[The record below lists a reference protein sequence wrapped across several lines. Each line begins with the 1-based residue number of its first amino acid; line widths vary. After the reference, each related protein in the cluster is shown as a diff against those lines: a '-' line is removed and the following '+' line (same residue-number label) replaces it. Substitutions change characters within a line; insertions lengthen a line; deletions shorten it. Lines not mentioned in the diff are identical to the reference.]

1 MRRGEHG
8 GHRRRGGGGRAVP
21 VPDDLGPDGGELGLQ
36 RLHLLLQG
44 EDGAHAA
51 VDGVPEPQ
59 VRLVHEAVRR
69 VGALAL
75 VHLLQQQ
82 MKKVAIVSQLKL
94 STRQCSSVIII
105 R

>member
-1 MRRGEHG
+1 MGGVRRGEHR
-8 GHRRRGGGGRAVP
+8 GHRRGRRTAA

-59 VRLVHEAVRR
+59 VRLVHQAVRR

-75 VHLLQQQ
+75 VHLLQPQ
-82 MKKVAIVSQLKL
+82 M
-94 STRQCSSVIII
+94 
-105 R
+105 

>member
-8 GHRRRGGGGRAVP
+8 GHRRRRGGGRAVP

-59 VRLVHEAVRR
+59 VRFVHEAVRR

-75 VHLLQQQ
+75 VHLLQQ